1 MSLCAAA
8 HPLYTKFTDI
18 FGTSVSKATTRPN
31 PKVERKIAE
40 ANPILEAFG
49 NAKTVKNDNSSRF
62 GKYFDIQ
69 FDGRGVE
76 RAGEIGPAEN
86 SARGRERF
94 LELAEQQVRNHDA
107 KH

>member
-1 MSLCAAA
+1 MSLYTAA
-8 HPLYTKFTDI
+8 HPLHTRFTNI

-49 NAKTVKNDNSSRF
+49 NAKTVKNNNSSRF

-69 FDGRGVE
+69 FDGRGVMVGATLTE
-76 RAGEIGPAEN
+76 YLLEKARVVQAARRRAFCDHP
-86 SARGRERF
+86 
-94 LELAEQQVRNHDA
+94 
-107 KH
+107 